1 MSNLGEQIKTM
12 KKITTAIKKDFPI
25 FKNNKGLVFLD
36 SGASTQK
43 PKVVID
49 AVKEVYEKHYANV
62 HRGIYKLSEQ
72 SSELYEQ
79 TREKVA
85 KFINASSEKQI
96 IFTKNTTES
105 INLLAFTWGMDNIKK
120 GDIIL
125 VTEMEHHANLLP
137 WRELAKRKK
146 AIIKYVPVKKNGRLD
161 LNKLDSLLSS
171 KVKLLAIAHMSNV
184 LGTINPV
191 KKIIAKA
198 HKKKIKV
205 MVDGAQ
211 AVPHFPVDLQDLDA
225 DFYAFSPHKMLAPS
239 GVGILYAKEEILES
253 MNPFLVGGGMIAN
266 VTHQDAEWNEI
277 PFKFEAGTPNI
288 EGVIGFGAAID
299 YLSSVGMKN
308 IFKHEQKITKI
319 ALRELSKVEGLKIM
333 GPSDNK
339 DRGAVFSFVLNG
351 VHPHDMATMLDEQ
364 NIAIRAGHHCAQPLH
379 QSLGIEATTR
389 ASFYLYNTEEDIY
402 KLVRALKKVKKIFK

>member
-1 MSNLGEQIKTM
+1 MR
-12 KKITTAIKKDFPI
+12 KIDKGIKKDFPI
-25 FKNNKGLVFLD
+25 FKNNSGLVFLD

-49 AVKEVYEKHYANV
+49 AVKEVYEKYYANV
-62 HRGIYKLSEQ
+62 HRGIYKLSEE

-85 KFINASSEKQI
+85 KFINTSSEREI
-96 IFTKNTTES
+96 VFTKNTTES
-105 INLLAFTWGMDNIKK
+105 INLLAFTWGYQHIKK
-120 GDIIL
+120 GDVIL

-137 WRELAKRKK
+137 WRELAKQKK
-146 AIIKYVPVKKNGRLD
+146 AIIKYVPVKSNGRLD
-161 LNKLDSLLSS
+161 MVKLDKMLTS
-171 KVKLLAIAHMSNV
+171 KVKLLAITHMSNV
-184 LGTINPV
+184 LGTINPI
-191 KKIIAKA
+191 KKIVTKA
-198 HKKKIKV
+198 HKKGIKV

-211 AVPHFPVDLQDLDA
+211 AAPHFPVDVTDLDA

-253 MNPFLVGGGMIAN
+253 MNPFLTGGSMIAH
-266 VTHQDAEWNEI
+266 VTHKEAEWNEI

-288 EGVIGFGAAID
+288 EGVIGFGSAID
-299 YLSSVGMKN
+299 YLNSIGMKN

-333 GPSDNK
+333 GPKESK
-339 DRGAVFSFVLNG
+339 DRGAVFAFTLDDI
-351 VHPHDMATMLDEQ
+351 HPHDMATMLDEL

-389 ASFYLYNTEEDIY
+389 ASFYLYNTEEDIK
-402 KLVRALKKVKKIFK
+402 KLVRALIKVKKLFK

>member
-1 MSNLGEQIKTM
+1 M
-12 KKITTAIKKDFPI
+12 KKIDYKIKRDFPI
-25 FKNNKGLVFLD
+25 FRNNPGLVFLD

-49 AVKEVYEKHYANV
+49 AVRNVYEKHYANV

-72 SSELYEQ
+72 ASDLYEQ

-85 KFINASSEKQI
+85 KFIHASSEKEI
-96 IFTKNTTES
+96 IFTKSTTES
-105 INLLAFTWGMDNIKK
+105 INLLAFTWGMKNIKK
-120 GDIIL
+120 GDVIL

-137 WRELAKRKK
+137 WRELAKYKK

-161 LNKLDSLLSS
+161 MQKLDKMLSS

-184 LGTINPV
+184 LGTINPI
-191 KKIIAKA
+191 KKIVAKA
-198 HKKKIKV
+198 HNQGIKV

-211 AVPHFPVDLQDLDA
+211 AVPHFPVDVTNLDA

-253 MNPFLVGGGMIAN
+253 MPPFLTGGSMIAH
-266 VTHQDAEWNEI
+266 VTFKDEEWNEV

-288 EGVIGFGAAID
+288 EGVIGFGAALD
-299 YLSSVGMKN
+299 YLQSIGMKN
-308 IFKHEQKITKI
+308 IYKHEQRITKA
-319 ALRELSKVEGLKIM
+319 ALKEFSKIEGLKLM
-333 GPSDNK
+333 GPKDSK
-339 DRGAVFSFVLNG
+339 DRGAVFSFTLHNI
-351 VHPHDMATMLDEQ
+351 HPHDMATLLDEE

-379 QSLGIEATTR
+379 QKFGIEASTR
-389 ASFYLYNTEEDIY
+389 ASFYIYNTEEDIY
-402 KLVRALKKVKKIFK
+402 KLVRALNKVKKVFQ